1 LACAVVEV
9 LTGQVEV
16 ELLQLECLAGYR
28 QGAALGDDL
37 DGGAQVLK
45 LGAVRHVVDGQ
56 LDIGALGEGED
67 VADHVDGRLAVA
79 GCADRIGRDIDRCP
93 VERSLTPC

>member
-1 LACAVVEV
+1 VEV
-9 LTGQVEV
+9 K
-16 ELLQLECLAGYR
+16 LLQVECLAGYR
-28 QGAALGDDL
+28 QGAALGDDF
-37 DGGAQVLK
+37 DRGAQVLK

-67 VADHVDGRLAVA
+67 VADHVNRRLAIA

-93 VERSLTPC
+93 VERSLAPC